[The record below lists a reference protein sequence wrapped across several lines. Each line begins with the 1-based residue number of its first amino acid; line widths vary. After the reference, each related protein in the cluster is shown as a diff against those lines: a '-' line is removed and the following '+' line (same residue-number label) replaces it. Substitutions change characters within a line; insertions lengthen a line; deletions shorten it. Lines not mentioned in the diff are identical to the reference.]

1 VTTLSLVAQ
10 VSTREF
16 VKLIHKDV
24 PGRSPRDLRKSPLLR
39 DEYHSPG
46 WEQAAMAAVH
56 AGGSGGGRPMNLLPA
71 FTGIPVDMN
80 YPASLPLL
88 PSPSPPSTAASVA
101 VHAATPAMSTTT
113 ESASVNS
120 CTCDYADRVAVG
132 KERAH

>member
-1 VTTLSLVAQ
+1 
-10 VSTREF
+10 
-16 VKLIHKDV
+16 
-24 PGRSPRDLRKSPLLR
+24 
-39 DEYHSPG
+39 
-46 WEQAAMAAVH
+46 MAAVH

-120 CTCDYADRVAVG
+120 CICDYADRVAVG
-132 KERAH
+132 KESALGKTTGSKRGGIGGYKHKSNCHLQYTSSNKL